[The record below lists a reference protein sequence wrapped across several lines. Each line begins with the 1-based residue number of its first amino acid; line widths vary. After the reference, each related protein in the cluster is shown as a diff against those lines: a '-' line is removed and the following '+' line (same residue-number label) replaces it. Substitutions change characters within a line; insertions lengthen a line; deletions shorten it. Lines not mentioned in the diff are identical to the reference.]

1 MQNKTK
7 KAVSR
12 DTEKKKINGEP
23 FEMKSMQWIYLKN
36 RRKMYAAHVIAI
48 WKHFFQFIC
57 SILFKAN
64 EWYSSR

>member
-23 FEMKSMQWIYLKN
+23 FEMKSMQ
-36 RRKMYAAHVIAI
+36 
-48 WKHFFQFIC
+48 
-57 SILFKAN
+57 
-64 EWYSSR
+64 